1 MVGSES
7 PFFRYLLK
15 RYSCPALCACKLPEC
30 HVTFLQAICMRH
42 VVATPV
48 L

>member
-1 MVGSES
+1 MVGSGS

-15 RYSCPALCACKLPEC
+15 HYSYSALFACKLPEC
-30 HVTFLQAICMRH
+30 HIIFLQVICVNH
-42 VVATPV
+42 AVATPV